1 MRSTIT
7 ISLCLWLL
15 SQGSLGQQ
23 PAEVG
28 QVVSTE
34 KLPSALRIPAILKS
48 TLSSRKSKVGDPVQ
62 LEVVVDVHDKNA
74 AVVIP
79 RHSKLYGRVTYVVP
93 YEKKKQPAILSF
105 AVDRAE
111 WKGHSVSLDAPVFG
125 TDAMA
130 TDSQKG
136 ESVEGIMAA
145 TLRHGDSLNLVSTT
159 LMYDFRLSGNVP
171 QALHD
176 TTIHNV
182 VMQLK
187 ILPDPAVRTAFVKED
202 GDVELHGEFLVVLLS
217 GMKVVE

>member
-7 ISLCLWLL
+7 ISMCLWLF
-15 SQGSLGQQ
+15 SQGGLGPQT
-23 PAEVG
+23 A
-28 QVVSTE
+28 QVASAE
-34 KLPSALRIPAILKS
+34 KLPSGLRIPAILRS
-48 TLSSRKSKVGDPVQ
+48 ALSSSKSKVGDPVQ
-62 LEVVVDVHDKNA
+62 LEVVVDVHNKNA

-111 WKGHSVSLDAPVFG
+111 CKGHSVSLDAAVFG

-130 TDSQKG
+130 SDSQKG
-136 ESVEGIMAA
+136 ELVEGIMAS
-145 TLRHGDSLNLVSTT
+145 TLRHSDSLNLISTT

-176 TTIHNV
+176 TGMHNV

-187 ILPDPAVRTAFVKED
+187 ILPDPAVRTAFIKQD
-202 GDVELHGEFLVVLLS
+202 GDVELHGEFLLVLLN